1 MQGREY
7 VASRAGQKLFS
18 RAALAVARSGRCA
31 HFSRMPSP
39 DQPPPPD
46 AEALTRALELELIR
60 QRAGWA
66 KTRAQR
72 GTWRALSI
80 LFLLLLGLA
89 GLLAYFFLVPELR
102 SRASG
107 KTSAPVEADR

>member
-1 MQGREY
+1 M
-7 VASRAGQKLFS
+7 SS
-18 RAALAVARSGRCA
+18 PDP
-31 HFSRMPSP
+31 PSP
-39 DQPPPPD
+39 SD
-46 AEALTRALELELIR
+46 AEALTKALELELLQ

-72 GTWRALSI
+72 GTWRTLSI

-89 GLLAYFFLVPELR
+89 ALLAYFFLVPELR

-107 KTSAPVEADR
+107 KTSAPIEADR